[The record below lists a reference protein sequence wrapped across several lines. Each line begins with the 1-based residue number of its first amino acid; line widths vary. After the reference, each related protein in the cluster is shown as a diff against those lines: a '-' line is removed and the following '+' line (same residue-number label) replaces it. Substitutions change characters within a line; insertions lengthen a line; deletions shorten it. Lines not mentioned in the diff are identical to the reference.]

1 MFTNIISIFINVL
14 TPVFGLVAI
23 GYLLGPRLQ
32 LETRTLSRIAY
43 YVFVPAFVFHHIS
56 GAELILDHAGKLLVY
71 IIAVHIIG
79 ALAGYTLARL
89 LKRSKKK
96 AAAFALIASFGNVGN
111 FGVPIIIFHL
121 GESAAVTATLYF
133 IAINMTAF
141 IIGVGAASWIRGS
154 GMSAI
159 SSVFKTPA
167 IIVLIPALFF
177 PVTNIEIPLMLSRI
191 MELLSGAM
199 IPVMLIAMGLSMTGS
214 ATIKVDPDVM
224 LITGVRLTLLPFL
237 ALALALV
244 FGISGIERDAAILQA
259 GMPAAVLTW
268 LIAVEHD
275 LMPDFVFSV
284 LVMSTICSLLTLTI
298 LLAWV

>member
-1 MFTNIISIFINVL
+1 MFTDIISIFINVL

-23 GYLLGPRLQ
+23 GYLLGPRLH

-43 YVFVPAFVFHHIS
+43 SVFVPAFVFHHIS
-56 GAELILDHAGKLLVY
+56 RAEIILDHTGKLLVY

-79 ALAGYTLARL
+79 ALSGYGLARL

-96 AAAFALIASFGNVGN
+96 AAAFALVASFGNVGN
-111 FGVPIIIFHL
+111 FGVPIIIFRL
-121 GESAAVTATLYF
+121 GESAVVTATLYF
-133 IAINMTAF
+133 VAINMTAF
-141 IIGVGAASWIRGS
+141 IIGVSAASWVRGS
-154 GMSAI
+154 GMAAI

-177 PVTNIEIPLMLSRI
+177 PMTNTEIPLMLSRI

-214 ATIKVDPDVM
+214 TKIKINLDVM
-224 LITGVRLTLLPFL
+224 LITGVRLAVLPFL
-237 ALALALV
+237 ALLLALLS
-244 FGISGIERDAAILQA
+244 GISGIERSAAILQA

-275 LMPDFVFSV
+275 LIPDFVFSV

>member
-1 MFTNIISIFINVL
+1 MITDIIAIFINVI

-23 GYLLGPRLQ
+23 GYLFGPRLH

-56 GAELILDHAGKLLVY
+56 GAEIILDHTGKLLVY
-71 IIAVHIIG
+71 IITVHVIG
-79 ALAGYTLARL
+79 ALSGYGLARL

-111 FGVPIIIFHL
+111 FGVPIIIFRL
-121 GESAAVTATLYF
+121 GESAVVTATLYF
-133 IAINMTAF
+133 VAINMTAF

-154 GMSAI
+154 GLSAI

-167 IIVLIPALFF
+167 IVILIPALFF
-177 PVTNIEIPLMLSRI
+177 PMSDTEIPLMISRI
-191 MELLSGAM
+191 MELLAGAM
-199 IPVMLIAMGLSMTGS
+199 IPVMLIAMGLSMAGKAKTKI
-214 ATIKVDPDVM
+214 TLDVM
-224 LITGVRLTLLPFL
+224 LITGVRLAFLPFL
-237 ALALALV
+237 AFALAFV
-244 FGISGIERDAAILQA
+244 FGISGIERSSAILQA

-284 LVMSTICSLLTLTI
+284 LVLSTLCSLLTLTI
-298 LLAWV
+298 LLSWV

>member
-56 GAELILDHAGKLLVY
+56 GAEIILDHAGKLLVY

-111 FGVPIIIFHL
+111 FGVPIIIFRL

-214 ATIKVDPDVM
+214 ATIKIDPDVM

>member
-214 ATIKVDPDVM
+214 ATIKIDPDVM

>member
-1 MFTNIISIFINVL
+1 
-14 TPVFGLVAI
+14 
-23 GYLLGPRLQ
+23 
-32 LETRTLSRIAY
+32 
-43 YVFVPAFVFHHIS
+43 
-56 GAELILDHAGKLLVY
+56 
-71 IIAVHIIG
+71 
-79 ALAGYTLARL
+79 
-89 LKRSKKK
+89 
-96 AAAFALIASFGNVGN
+96 
-111 FGVPIIIFHL
+111 
-121 GESAAVTATLYF
+121 
-133 IAINMTAF
+133 
-141 IIGVGAASWIRGS
+141 
-154 GMSAI
+154 
-159 SSVFKTPA
+159 
-167 IIVLIPALFF
+167 
-177 PVTNIEIPLMLSRI
+177 

-214 ATIKVDPDVM
+214 ATIKIDPDVM

>member
-111 FGVPIIIFHL
+111 FGVPIIIFRL

-214 ATIKVDPDVM
+214 ATIKIDPDVM

>member
-1 MFTNIISIFINVL
+1 MFTTIISIFINVL

-214 ATIKVDPDVM
+214 ATIKIDPDVM

>member
-1 MFTNIISIFINVL
+1 MFTTIISIFINVL

-133 IAINMTAF
+133 IAINITAF

-214 ATIKVDPDVM
+214 ATIKIDPDVM